1 MGRPALDRA
10 ALATYFDTSATTPPA
25 ESVLQVMAMAQATAW
40 ANPSSLH
47 GPGLA
52 AAELLERSRQSLATL
67 LGCDA
72 DAVVVTSGG
81 TESIHLAL
89 LGAAAALP
97 PGRLL
102 ISPVEH
108 PATQAAAARLADR
121 GWQVETLAVDR
132 QGLIDLTQLEVLLA
146 PPTRLV
152 SLIWGQNEVG
162 SLQPIEA
169 IGARCRAAG
178 VLLHVDAVQVLGHY
192 PICFRDLPVDL
203 LSGAAHKLQGPR
215 GVGLLLVRKGL
226 PFAGQLGGGGQ
237 EGGRRAGTEP
247 VVLLAG
253 FAGALKL
260 AREFPSIAPVRDE
273 LLGRLLALPGIGL
286 SGPEPGP
293 LRLDHHISL
302 VLSGPDGQP
311 LSGRWVVGELARR
324 GFAISSGSACSSSGS
339 SASPVLRALGYGEAE
354 ASSGVRITLGPWHTN
369 ADGQALEEAL
379 VAVMALARK

>member
-1 MGRPALDRA
+1 MAIPALEQR

-25 ESVLQVMAMAQATAW
+25 EAVLQVMAEAQATAW

-47 GPGLA
+47 APGLA
-52 AAELLERSRQSLATL
+52 AAEQLERSRQRLAML

-72 DAVVVTSGG
+72 DELVVTSGG

-102 ISPVEH
+102 ISSVEH
-108 PATQAAAARLADR
+108 PATQAAAACLAHR
-121 GWQVETLAVDR
+121 GWQVQTLAVNR
-132 QGLIDLTQLEVLLA
+132 QGLVDLVGLEELLA

-178 VLLHVDAVQVLGHY
+178 VLLHLDAVQVLGHRS
-192 PICFRDLPVDL
+192 ICFRELPVDL

-215 GVGLLLVRKGL
+215 GVGLLLVRRALPLVGL
-226 PFAGQLGGGGQ
+226 LGGGGQ

-253 FAGALKL
+253 FARALEL
-260 AREFPSIAPVRDE
+260 ARELPSIAPVRDQ
-273 LLGRLLALPGIGL
+273 LLARLLALPGIRL

-293 LRLDHHISL
+293 SRLSHHISL
-302 VLSGPDGQP
+302 LLRGPDGRP
-311 LSGRWVVGELARR
+311 LSGRWLVREMAGR

-339 SASPVLRALGYGEAE
+339 SASPVLRALGHGEAE
-354 ASSGVRITLGPWHTN
+354 ASSGVRISLGPWHTD
-369 ADGQALEEAL
+369 ADGQALVEAL
-379 VAVMALARK
+379 TAVVAQV